1 MKDGTHGDSKHL
13 TITDSLCVFKVQTL
27 VQTYNHNVCANSIQ
41 TELVECPTEQLM
53 SVADNLVTLK
63 VGIISTR
70 CFFFLA
76 YDSYYCLIEQPVEV
90 GPH

>member
-1 MKDGTHGDSKHL
+1 MKDETHGDSKHL
-13 TITDSLCVFKVQTL
+13 TITDSSCVSKVRTL
-27 VQTYNHNVCANSIQ
+27 VKTYNHNVCANSIQ

-70 CFFFLA
+70 CFFLLMIA
-76 YDSYYCLIEQPVEV
+76 IIV
-90 GPH
+90 